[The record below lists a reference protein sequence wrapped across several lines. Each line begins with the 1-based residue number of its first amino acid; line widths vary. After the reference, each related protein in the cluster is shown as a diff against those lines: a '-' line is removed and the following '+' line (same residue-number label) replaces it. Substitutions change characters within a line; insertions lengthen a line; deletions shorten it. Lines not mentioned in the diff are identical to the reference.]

1 MKHVFDLIMR
11 SPQSAVEDIIGL
23 TAIVVMFMV
32 TLHIVPVL

>member
-1 MKHVFDLIMR
+1 MKHLFDLIMR
-11 SPQSAVEDIIGL
+11 SPRTALEDVVGL